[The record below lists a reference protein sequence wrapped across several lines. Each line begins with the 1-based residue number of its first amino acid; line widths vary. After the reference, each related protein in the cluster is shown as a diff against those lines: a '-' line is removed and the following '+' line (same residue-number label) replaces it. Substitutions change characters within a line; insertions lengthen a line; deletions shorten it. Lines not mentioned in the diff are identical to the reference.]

1 MRTVAK
7 SRSLGTETRT
17 TVKLN
22 SWKEIAAY
30 LDRDPRTVQMWEKN
44 EDLPVHRL
52 AHRARASVYAFTG
65 EIDAWLL
72 ARSRAAAVAPE
83 AGPEPPASL
92 ESPPVATTTLAERL
106 GAHPY
111 LWAGVALGF
120 AALLAVGLWGVKVH
134 SAGQLAE
141 RGGQRGMI
149 VVLPF
154 ENQNSPDDLVVDG
167 LTDSLIDALG
177 RSKGIQVISRRS
189 VMPFKGSR
197 LPLPQIAARLH
208 AALALRGTTAKVG
221 NEWRVTVE
229 LLDAMEDRHLWGAT
243 FTRRTD
249 EMLSREDELASAIA
263 SAVTMRLTGAAPP
276 AENGTAAANP
286 LARQAYLTGRF
297 YWNQRSQA
305 DLEQAVSYFEQAIA
319 VDKQYAP
326 AYVGLADSYDL
337 MSLGS
342 MPAQE
347 AFQRA
352 KSAAQQ
358 ALSVDPSAAE
368 AYNALA
374 MATYRQDWDFAAAE
388 RDFKK
393 AIELDPND
401 SIAHQW
407 YGEFLGDLR
416 RFDQSIA
423 ELKKAK
429 ELDPLSP
436 MVGCDLADGY
446 LHAGRGAEAEAELH
460 RIIDLYPDFVPAHSY
475 LGSVLIEDG
484 KFDEAMT
491 EAQFYRQKTGDG
503 SLVQS
508 VEIHRMAAAGKVEEA
523 RAEVRRLLNGKSG
536 AGFSSYQ
543 KAGLYSA
550 TSQTNAAYAALE
562 DAYRE
567 RSWWLVTMLV
577 DPGFD
582 GIRDQPQFQ
591 DMARRVGLPVD
602 GFADKGD
609 PVVALR

>member
-1 MRTVAK
+1 MRTIPK
-7 SRSLGTETRT
+7 SRSLDSETRT

-30 LDRDPRTVQMWEKN
+30 LDRDPRTVQLWEKK
-44 EDLPVHRL
+44 EELPVHRI

-72 ARSRAAAVAPE
+72 ARSRAAAVEPDPAPE
-83 AGPEPPASL
+83 PAASP
-92 ESPPVATTTLAERL
+92 ESPPISTTIPAKRF
-106 GAHPY
+106 ASARPY
-111 LWAGVALGF
+111 LWASVALAF
-120 AALLAVGLWGVKVH
+120 AALLAVGLRALKVH
-134 SAGQLAE
+134 SAAE
-141 RGGQRGMI
+141 PAQRGMI

-154 ENQNSPDDLVVDG
+154 ENQNSPDDLLVDG

-177 RSKGIQVISRRS
+177 KSRGVQVISHRS

-197 LPLPQIAARLH
+197 LPLPQIAAQLH
-208 AALALRGTTAKVG
+208 AALALRGTAAKVG

-229 LLDAMEDRHLWGAT
+229 LLDAMEDRHLWGST

-249 EMLSREDELASAIA
+249 EMLSREDELASTIA
-263 SAVTMRLTGAAPP
+263 NAVTLKLTGAAAPP
-276 AENGTAAANP
+276 VAIDSVAATNP
-286 LARQAYLTGRF
+286 EARQAYLTGRF
-297 YWNQRSQA
+297 YWNQRSQP
-305 DLEQAVSYFEQAIA
+305 DLKQAVSYFEQAIA
-319 VDKQYAP
+319 IDKHYAP

-337 MSLGS
+337 MSLGAL
-342 MPAQE
+342 PAQE

-352 KSAAQQ
+352 KAAAQK
-358 ALSVDPSAAE
+358 ALSVDPAAAE

-401 SIAHQW
+401 AVAHQW

-446 LHAGRGAEAEAELH
+446 LHAGRGAEAEAELR
-460 RIIDLYPDFVPAHSY
+460 RIIDLYPDFVPGHGY
-475 LGSVLIEDG
+475 LGSVLIEEA
-484 KFDEAMT
+484 KFDQALS
-491 EAQFYRQKTGDG
+491 EAQIYRQKTGDET
-503 SLVQS
+503 LIES
-508 VEIHRMAAAGKVEEA
+508 VEIHRMAATGKLEEA
-523 RAEVRRLLNGKSG
+523 RAEVRRLFNGKSG

-543 KAGLYSA
+543 RAGLYSA
-550 TSQTNAAYAALE
+550 TSQTDAAYAALE

-582 GIRDQPQFQ
+582 GIRDQPRFQ
-591 DMARRVGLPVD
+591 DVARRVGLPMSGSVD
-602 GFADKGD
+602 RGD
-609 PVVALR
+609 AVVALR

>member
-1 MRTVAK
+1 MSTIAK
-7 SRSLGTETRT
+7 SRSLDAETRK

-44 EDLPVHRL
+44 EELPVHRI

-72 ARSRAAAVAPE
+72 ARSRVAVVEPESVAEPAAP
-83 AGPEPPASL
+83 PEP
-92 ESPPVATTTLAERL
+92 PPVATTIPAKRFD
-106 GAHPY
+106 APPY

-120 AALLAVGLWGVKVH
+120 AALLAVGLWAVKVR
-134 SAGQLAE
+134 SAAQPSE
-141 RGGQRGMI
+141 RGMI

-154 ENQNSPDDLVVDG
+154 ENQNSPDDLLVDG
-167 LTDSLIDALG
+167 LTEDVIEALG
-177 RSKGIQVISRRS
+177 KSRGVEVISRRS

-197 LPLPQIAARLH
+197 LPLPQIAAQLH
-208 AALALRGTTAKVG
+208 AALALRGTAAKVG

-229 LLDAMEDRHLWGAT
+229 LLDAIEDRHLWGAT
-243 FTRRTD
+243 FTRRAD
-249 EMLSREDELASAIA
+249 AMLSSEDELASTIA
-263 SAVTMRLTGAAPP
+263 SAVTLKLTGAAAPT
-276 AENGTAAANP
+276 ATGSGAAANP
-286 LARQAYLTGRF
+286 DARQAYLTGRF
-297 YWNQRSQA
+297 YWNQRSQSY
-305 DLEQAVSYFEQAIA
+305 LQRAVSYFEQAIA
-319 VDKQYAP
+319 IDKHYAP

-337 MSLGS
+337 MSLGAL
-342 MPAQE
+342 PAQE

-352 KSAAQQ
+352 KFAAKQ
-358 ALSVDPSAAE
+358 ALAIDPSAAE

-401 SIAHQW
+401 AVAHQW

-423 ELKKAK
+423 ELKRAK

-446 LHAGRGAEAEAELH
+446 LHAGRGAEAEAELR
-460 RIIDLYPDFVPAHSY
+460 RIIDLYPDFVPGHGY
-475 LGSVLIEDG
+475 LGSVLIEEA
-484 KFDEAMT
+484 KFDQARS
-491 EAQFYRQKTGDG
+491 EAQIYRQKTGDETMIE
-503 SLVQS
+503 S
-508 VEIHRMAAAGKVEEA
+508 VEIHRMAATGKLEEA
-523 RAEVRRLLNGKSG
+523 RAEVRRLLGAKSG
-536 AGFSSYQ
+536 AGLSAYQ
-543 KAGLYSA
+543 RAGLYSA
-550 TSQTNAAYAALE
+550 TGQSQAAYAALE

-577 DPGFD
+577 DPGLA
-582 GIRDQPQFQ
+582 GIRDQPRFQ
-591 DMARRVGLPVD
+591 DVARRVGLPIEGV
-602 GFADKGD
+602 ADRGD
-609 PVVALR
+609 QVVALR

>member
-1 MRTVAK
+1 
-7 SRSLGTETRT
+7 
-17 TVKLN
+17 
-22 SWKEIAAY
+22 
-30 LDRDPRTVQMWEKN
+30 
-44 EDLPVHRL
+44 
-52 AHRARASVYAFTG
+52 
-65 EIDAWLL
+65 
-72 ARSRAAAVAPE
+72 
-83 AGPEPPASL
+83 
-92 ESPPVATTTLAERL
+92 
-106 GAHPY
+106 
-111 LWAGVALGF
+111 
-120 AALLAVGLWGVKVH
+120 
-134 SAGQLAE
+134 
-141 RGGQRGMI
+141 
-149 VVLPF
+149 
-154 ENQNSPDDLVVDG
+154 
-167 LTDSLIDALG
+167 
-177 RSKGIQVISRRS
+177 
-189 VMPFKGSR
+189 
-197 LPLPQIAARLH
+197 
-208 AALALRGTTAKVG
+208 
-221 NEWRVTVE
+221 
-229 LLDAMEDRHLWGAT
+229 
-243 FTRRTD
+243 
-249 EMLSREDELASAIA
+249 
-263 SAVTMRLTGAAPP
+263 
-276 AENGTAAANP
+276 
-286 LARQAYLTGRF
+286 
-297 YWNQRSQA
+297 
-305 DLEQAVSYFEQAIA
+305 
-319 VDKQYAP
+319 
-326 AYVGLADSYDL
+326 
-337 MSLGS
+337 
-342 MPAQE
+342 
-347 AFQRA
+347 
-352 KSAAQQ
+352 
-358 ALSVDPSAAE
+358 
-368 AYNALA
+368 
-374 MATYRQDWDFAAAE
+374 
-388 RDFKK
+388 
-393 AIELDPND
+393 LDPND